1 MKTERLE
8 RTSSPPS
15 LSKHAHIRR
24 ASRRSGVPIPEM
36 SRDDD
41 DFEDFEKLIDAGL
54 QGRDLPVIER
64 PVNQKQGPSS
74 KRKST
79 YSKVIDDEEGERSMD
94 LTGNERSWRPSDII

>member
-15 LSKHAHIRR
+15 LSKRAHIRLV
-24 ASRRSGVPIPEM
+24 SRRSGVPIPEM

-54 QGRDLPVIER
+54 QGRDLPAIER
-64 PVNQKQGPSS
+64 PVNQKQGPPN

-79 YSKVIDDEEGERSMD
+79 FSKIVDDGDGERSMD
-94 LTGNERSWRPSDII
+94 LTGNDAAGDPDII

>member
-8 RTSSPPS
+8 RTSSPSS
-15 LSKHAHIRR
+15 LNRRAHIRLV
-24 ASRRSGVPIPEM
+24 SRRSGVPIPEV

-54 QGRDLPVIER
+54 QGRDLPAIER
-64 PVNQKQGPSS
+64 PARQKQGPPS

-79 YSKVIDDEEGERSMD
+79 SSRAVNDGDGERSMD
-94 LTGNERSWRPSDII
+94 LTGNERGWRS